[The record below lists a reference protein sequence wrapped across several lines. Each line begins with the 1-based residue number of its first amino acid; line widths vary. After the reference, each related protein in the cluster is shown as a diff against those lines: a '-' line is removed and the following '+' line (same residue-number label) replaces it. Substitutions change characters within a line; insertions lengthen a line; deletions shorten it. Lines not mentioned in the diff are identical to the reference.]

1 MRSVPTM
8 SPKEIVAQA
17 TDRLFNLKDLS
28 TVDELFGPVYIQH
41 SALAPDGT
49 PGLRGLVS
57 GLSADS
63 HYDLVR
69 ILSDGDLVVTQGVFH
84 GFAPVPLL
92 GFDVWR
98 VEGGRVVEHWD
109 ALGPLAGVAPNGHTP
124 LDGPREAST
133 GADAGQNRRVVEE
146 VVAGVLI
153 GGADGAAEST
163 VAPDYVEHDPRGL
176 DGPAEFERRISSGE
190 LRRRALRQVIA
201 EGDLVYTRSEGG
213 SEETPLIANDLWRVA
228 DGRIAEHWSLVV
240 PVPPQLPHGNGAF

>member
-1 MRSVPTM
+1 M
-8 SPKEIVAQA
+8 SPQEIVAQA
-17 TDRLFNLKDLS
+17 TDRLFNAKDLS
-28 TVDELFGPVYIQH
+28 AVDELFGPVYTQH

-69 ILSDGDLVVTQGVFH
+69 ILGDGDLVVTQGVFH

-98 VEGGRVVEHWD
+98 VEGDRVVEHWD
-109 ALGPLAGVAPNGHTP
+109 ALGPLAGASPDGRTP
-124 LDGPREAST
+124 LDGPLEPT
-133 GADAGQNRRVVEE
+133 HHEDAERARRVVEDF
-146 VVAGVLI
+146 VDGVLI
-153 GGADGAAEST
+153 RGSGPLDVT
-163 VAPDYVEHDPRGL
+163 PDYAEHDPQGL
-176 DGPAEFERRISSGE
+176 DGQGDLERRISSGE
-190 LRRRALRQVIA
+190 LRRRVLHQVIG
-201 EGDLVYTRSEGG
+201 EGDLVYTRSEAG
-213 SEETPLIANDLWRVA
+213 SEEAPLIANDLWRVA